1 MSVGSSPGSRNTGTM
16 IRATFV
22 ELSRFNV
29 SARPMF
35 CSGGGLRLPA
45 AVAERVG

>member
-1 MSVGSSPGSRNTGTM
+1 MSVGSSPGSGNTGTM

-35 CSGGGLRLPA
+35 CNGGRLRLPT